1 VRYTDTVGFIRKL
14 PHGLVASFR
23 ATLEEALDADV
34 LLHVV
39 DASHP
44 EWEAQ
49 AQVVGEVLQ
58 EAGLKTGVPVVMVLN
73 KCDRLTS
80 EEREALAAEVAR
92 RGWEAVLV
100 SAKTGEG
107 MEGVGRCISNIHL
120 QL

>member
-1 VRYTDTVGFIRKL
+1 
-14 PHGLVASFR
+14 VASFR

-44 EWEAQ
+44 DWEEQ

-58 EAGLKTGVPVVMVLN
+58 EAGLASGVPVVMVLN

-107 MEGVGRCISNIHL
+107 MEGVAAAVAAVQRTMRM
-120 QL
+120 